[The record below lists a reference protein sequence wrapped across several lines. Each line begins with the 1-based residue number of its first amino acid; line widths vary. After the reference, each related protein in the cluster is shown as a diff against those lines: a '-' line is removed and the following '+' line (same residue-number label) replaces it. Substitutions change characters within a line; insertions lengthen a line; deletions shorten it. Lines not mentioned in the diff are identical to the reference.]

1 MLLNVKQRLLLMNV
15 LPGEGNYDTLKI
27 VRDQQALLGFS
38 EEEHKNLKMQRK
50 DGLIVWDE
58 GAEVSV
64 DIRIGEVAA
73 TIIKRTLRQLSE
85 EGQLQ
90 MEFLPLYEHFV
101 EGEEWLPN
109 KQESNVTIIAEAT
122 VEPKADNGDTPT
134 LIRSTKDVMGSR
146 PAAEGAEPTS

>member
-101 EGEEWLPN
+101 EGEEWSPI
-109 KQESNVTIIAEAT
+109 SDEAKAT
-122 VEPKADNGDTPT
+122 SEDGDKPTPVREPEPRT
-134 LIRSTKDVMGSR
+134 TKEVLGSM
-146 PAAEGAEPTS
+146 PGAEGSKD